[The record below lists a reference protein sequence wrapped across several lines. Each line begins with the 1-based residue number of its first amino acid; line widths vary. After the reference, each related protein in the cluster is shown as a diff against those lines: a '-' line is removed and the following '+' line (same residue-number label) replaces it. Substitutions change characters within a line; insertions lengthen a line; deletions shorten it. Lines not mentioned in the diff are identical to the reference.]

1 MERVIK
7 LQATNSIVQDLK
19 GDGSITPIQPLL
31 DFKIHG
37 DGSVYDLSQSY
48 VALKVE
54 LDHHLA
60 PIGGFDGLVKM
71 GAGVQTD
78 TNGFLDSSH
87 AGDSTS
93 LVKNLQFY
101 SQSRGMIESVRRLD
115 TLKLAQRY
123 YEKDDQELQRDLD
136 LNSAL
141 AQPRGTGL
149 FEVYNIDEVRV
160 VNAGEG
166 VTDAGV
172 GANKSRSVVRDLR
185 MHLKDILGIG
195 GATLFDSGKYGDC
208 DLHLELNLDKFRALT
223 LQANEG
229 NNHAGVDM
237 KAMDDQAGLAGGAV
251 VFQFTTTAT
260 YDNPELECPFF
271 IGQRVNVAGTASV
284 TNPNPNVAC
293 VIKEISYTAAT
304 KKLLISVN
312 QTVLTANGAGE
323 NLTGITITPNT
334 VDSNNID
341 IKIRGAELHLV
352 AVKNPQGVPDQIDYV
367 TYTTEEIDGG
377 NNATIINKRAKL
389 EPNAQTLYV
398 ANCHS
403 NQIAPDR
410 TLNSYRMSIDNVD
423 VSGNREVV
431 FDSGVQRDR
440 IIRAYRNRG
449 VPLKNLN
456 QRLMKITRDQKTT
469 RADSLAVIVEPL
481 ELTNEE
487 KTLQLKLV
495 AGANHQDIILY
506 KEVVKS
512 I

>member
-7 LQATNSIVQDLK
+7 LQSTNSIVQDLK

-48 VALKVE
+48 VALNIE

-60 PIGGFDGLVKM
+60 AIGGFKGLVKM
-71 GAGVQTD
+71 GMGVQTD
-78 TNGFLDSSH
+78 HAGFLDSSH
-87 AGDSTS
+87 AGDNTS
-93 LVKNLQFY
+93 MVKNIQFY
-101 SQSRGMIESVRRLD
+101 SQNRGMIESVRRLD

-149 FEVYNIDEVRV
+149 FESYFIDEVRV
-160 VNAGEG
+160 VDAGAG
-166 VTDAGV
+166 VSDTGV
-172 GANKSRSVVRDLR
+172 GANNSRSVTRDHKL
-185 MHLKDILGIG
+185 HLKDILGIG
-195 GATLFDSGKYGDC
+195 GATMFDSGKYGDC
-208 DLHLELNLDKFRALT
+208 DLHIELNLDKLRALS
-223 LQANEG
+223 LQNGEG
-229 NNHAGVDM
+229 NNHAGVNM
-237 KAMDDQAGLAGGAV
+237 KAMDDQAGLAGGAN
-251 VFQFTTTAT
+251 VFTFTTTAT
-260 YDNPELECPFF
+260 YENPEVECPFF

-284 TNPNPNVAC
+284 SANPNVAC
-293 VIKEISYTAAT
+293 VIKEISYSATT
-304 KKLLISVN
+304 KKLTITTN
-312 QTVLTANGAGE
+312 QVVLTAHGGGE
-323 NLTGITITPNT
+323 NLTGITINPNL

-352 AVKNPQGVPDQIDYV
+352 ALKNPQGVPDQIDYV
-367 TYTTEEIDGG
+367 SYSTEEIDGG
-377 NNATIINKRAKL
+377 NNATTINKRAKL
-389 EPNAQTLYV
+389 EPNAQSLYV
-398 ANCHS
+398 CSCKANH
-403 NQIAPDR
+403 IAPDHQI
-410 TLNSYRMSIDNVD
+410 NSYRMSVDNVD
-423 VSGNREVV
+423 VSGNREIV
-431 FDSGVQRDR
+431 FDTNLQQDR

-456 QRLMKITRDQKTT
+456 QRLMKITADQKTT
-469 RADSLAVIVEPL
+469 RSDPLAVVVEPL

-495 AGANHQDIILY
+495 TNANAEDIILY
-506 KEVVKS
+506 KELVKS